1 MLKSLLQRISP
12 PAVRSVG
19 GGLQTSANAC
29 IAQASPAR
37 DLLPS
42 KAEWVDRYPPID
54 PGIPAVNVDEVLR
67 SQADLLLELKRIVST
82 SDEAFETRYMRPIL
96 ALAEQVHLLPASAH
110 DAFSGPGGL
119 FRLSL
124 EIATYSTRAA
134 DGRIFTPDA
143 NVEARHA
150 LEPLWKYGVFL
161 SGLCCELYR
170 ALGACTV
177 ADREG
182 VEWPK
187 FLTPLG
193 GWLRSAKVDRYFVTW
208 LGDTRGPVSGA
219 EGAAIIGKIIP
230 DDELSRLQNASS
242 VIVRDVMGFALG
254 QTKPNDSILAETVH
268 RQRDRVLQRD
278 EATRRSRYGR
288 LQVGHHLEPYLLDAI
303 RHFVESGKWNAAG
316 ESGPIYYG
324 TDGLYVEWPK
334 AFAEVRAHL
343 VSLGIQG
350 VPASAT
356 TIAEILGKANAVIS
370 QDSGQWLWK
379 IITSEPRIDVPLET
393 TTALRFRDAGAL
405 LGMHEPKNRGRPFSE
420 SLVVRI
426 SEATATAS
434 PAVAPAN
441 SAAQVYATLPSV
453 ANVVTDDHAAAGD
466 RKLSAAAPA
475 PAAAQA
481 TAKGESLSA
490 EEGRPAAAGG
500 QPLPD
505 RGGVRPSD
513 APATS
518 PPRGGTAAP
527 PKSYAAHLP
536 EALRARLRAADAE
549 MLGRWVDQYKSGKTE
564 NVCDYSGR
572 QLAVSKD
579 YIESLDLEFANVVAT
594 IEKNHWLGRPDG
606 GGRGARVA
614 NIQFGD
620 TVKMGVVLT
629 AEAVTQLGFRA

>member
-1 MLKSLLQRISP
+1 MLSP
-12 PAVRSVG
+12 AADMPTG
-19 GGLQTSANAC
+19 GPPTSAKSP
-29 IAQASPAR
+29 IALTMPASDRA
-37 DLLPS
+37 PS
-42 KAEWVDRYPPID
+42 QVEWVDRYPPSD
-54 PGIPAVNVDEVLR
+54 PGIPAVDIDAVLR
-67 SQADLLLELKRIVST
+67 SQADLLTELKRIVST
-82 SDEAFETRYMRPIL
+82 SDETFETRYMRPIR

-150 LEPLWKYGVFL
+150 LEPMWKYGVFL
-161 SGLCCELYR
+161 AGLCCELYR

-177 ADREG
+177 TNRDGA
-182 VEWPK
+182 EWPK

-193 GWLRSAKVDRYFVTW
+193 GWLRSGKLDRYFVTW
-208 LGDTRGPVSGA
+208 LSDTRGPVSGA
-219 EGAAIIGKIIP
+219 EGAAVIAKIIP
-230 DDELSRLQNASS
+230 EDELSRLQNASS
-242 VIVRDVMGFALG
+242 IIVRDVMGVALG
-254 QTKPNDSILAETVH
+254 QTKPNDSILADTVH

-303 RHFVESGKWNAAG
+303 RHFVETGKWDA
-316 ESGPIYYG
+316 SSDRGPIYYG

-334 AFAEVRAHL
+334 AFPEVRGHL
-343 VSLGIQG
+343 VALGIQG
-350 VPASAT
+350 IPASAT
-356 TIAEILGKANAVIS
+356 TAAEILGKANAVIS

-379 IITSEPRIDVPLET
+379 IVTSEPRIDVPMET
-393 TTALRFRDAGAL
+393 TTALRFRDAGVL

-426 SEATATAS
+426 SEAAATAAPS
-434 PAVAPAN
+434 ATAPAN
-441 SAAQVYATLPSV
+441 DAAKVYATLPSV
-453 ANVVTDDHAAAGD
+453 ANVVTDDQPSTGD
-466 RKLSAAAPA
+466 QKSAAATPPPA
-475 PAAAQA
+475 PAAARVPGKEQPRS
-481 TAKGESLSA
+481 G
-490 EEGRPAAAGG
+490 EEGDAAKTIAPIAHEARPG
-500 QPLPD
+500 PVP
-505 RGGVRPSD
+505 
-513 APATS
+513 APATTQ
-518 PPRGGTAAP
+518 PAGVAAAP
-527 PKSYAAHLP
+527 AKSFAAHLP

-549 MLGRWVDQYKSGKTE
+549 MLGRWVQQYKAGKTE

-572 QLAVSKD
+572 QVAVSKD

-606 GGRGARVA
+606 GARGARVA

-620 TVKMGVVLT
+620 AEKMGVVLT
-629 AEAVTQLGFRA
+629 SEAVNQLGFRA